1 MTIDGTF
8 EPDFDAISGP
18 LEAQRDL
25 PLTFRRRTDPKS
37 IAALG
42 LAPARTS
49 RHEDARNAVL
59 TEAKL
64 AYERNS
70 WVSFSRRPA
79 WYVDRDRYYG
89 GSYRYDPILIAV
101 ADGVG
106 AKLLEEDRASPGTRG
121 RQSRFRAT
129 PLLYALL
136 SGAVFRAH
144 LHEVVWLRDNQRRLV
159 NYDDTALTR
168 RLRKEI
174 EAVNAIMAEIEV
186 DLVGPDVQR
195 VGSYWI
201 ASGTYLLPAAP
212 RVRRVFN
219 RNSFRKGGR
228 LYGWWQ
234 NLSSMDRK
242 YILLNGEPVLEPD
255 YAQIHAQIIY
265 ALRGISLIGDAYET
279 GEFSREWGKKAFNIG
294 INAKNKFGAVG
305 AVSDELEIDRQSAS
319 KLLRVIMAKHRQV
332 SDIFCSDAGVGLMKI
347 DADITL
353 HAVKQ
358 CQANGIAVLPV
369 HDSLVVPARH
379 AEQAA
384 EIMKAAF
391 DRRFPGTKRCEVRIK
406 QMQSCENSI
415 PQYGKD
421 GGEQVYSCSGRCA
434 A

>member
-1 MTIDGTF
+1 MGRRQHQSLLHQSS
-8 EPDFDAISGP
+8 ISMAGNGP
-18 LEAQRDL
+18 CARNHRC
-25 PLTFRRRTDPKS
+25 TGRTDQKS
-37 IAALG
+37 IAALD

-79 WYVDRDRYYG
+79 WYVDRDRYCG
-89 GSYRYDPILIAV
+89 GSYRYDPILSAV

-106 AKLLEEDRASPGTRG
+106 AKLLEEDRASPRTRG

-136 SGAVFRAH
+136 SKAPVRSH
-144 LHEVVWLRDNQRRLV
+144 LHEAIWLRDDRRRLV
-159 NYDDTALTR
+159 NYADTALTH

-174 EAVNAIMAEIEV
+174 ETVNAIMAEIEV
-186 DLVGPDVQR
+186 DLAGPDVQR
-195 VGSYWI
+195 IGSSWIVSGSYLI
-201 ASGTYLLPAAP
+201 PAAP

-219 RNSFRKGGR
+219 RASFRKGGR

-234 NLSSMDRK
+234 SLSSADRGQ
-242 YILLNGEPVLEPD
+242 ILLNGEPVLEPD

-265 ALRGISLIGDAYET
+265 ALKGISLTGDAYET
-279 GEFSREWGKKAFNIG
+279 EKFPRAWGKKAFNIG
-294 INAKNKFGAVG
+294 INAKNKLGAI
-305 AVSDELEIDRQSAS
+305 AAISKELKISRRDAS
-319 KLLRVIMAKHRQV
+319 KLLDDVMAKHQPV
-332 SDIFCSDAGVGLMKI
+332 SDIFCSDAGVSLMKI

-353 HAVKQ
+353 RAVQ
-358 CQANGIAVLPV
+358 HCQAQGIAVLPV
-369 HDSLVVPARH
+369 HDSLIVPATN
-379 AEQAA
+379 AGLTA

-391 DRRFPGTKRCEVRIK
+391 EERFPQSRPCEVRIK
-406 QMQSCENSI
+406 TPL
-415 PQYGKD
+415 PQDGK
-421 GGEQVYSCSGRCA
+421 GCGERVSGRRA